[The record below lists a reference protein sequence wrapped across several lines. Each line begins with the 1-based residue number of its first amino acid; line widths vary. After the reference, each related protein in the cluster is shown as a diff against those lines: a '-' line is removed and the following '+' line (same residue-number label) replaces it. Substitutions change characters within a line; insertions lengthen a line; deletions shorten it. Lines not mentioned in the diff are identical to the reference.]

1 VVQGLVAA
9 VALGTMALSRLP
21 FAEFGFRRPTQAKGH
36 FKLWWLLL
44 GAARTGVLLAF
55 GLRGMRAGLAAY
67 GLPGL
72 VLWIW
77 VISSIVE
84 ELFAGL
90 VPNARRRWRERL
102 ARRAHARCG
111 PVKCR
116 AVWRHAS
123 AVAVR

>member
-1 VVQGLVAA
+1 
-9 VALGTMALSRLP
+9 MALSRLP

-84 ELFAGL
+84 EVFCWGSFQTPAGGGESDSHGERTRAA
-90 VPNARRRWRERL
+90 VP
-102 ARRAHARCG
+102 
-111 PVKCR
+111 
-116 AVWRHAS
+116 
-123 AVAVR
+123 